1 MNSCLQESDLAEIG
15 SRMVADFERRVA
27 SIPQD
32 LCAPFHTQAQH
43 LETQLLTVYQMVAKM
58 VRRVEDLD
66 QVSSLWGCI
75 VAMSDGSLVQ
85 LKKLTEAHPY
95 CGAQVYYDKVLD
107 LRNKCRRLQEMHS

>member
-1 MNSCLQESDLAEIG
+1 
-15 SRMVADFERRVA
+15 MVADFERRVA

-66 QVSSLWGCI
+66 QVSTLWGSI
-75 VAMSDGSLVQ
+75 VAMCDGSLVQ
-85 LKKLTEAHPY
+85 LKKLTETHPN
-95 CGAQVYYDKVLD
+95 CGAQSYYDKVLD